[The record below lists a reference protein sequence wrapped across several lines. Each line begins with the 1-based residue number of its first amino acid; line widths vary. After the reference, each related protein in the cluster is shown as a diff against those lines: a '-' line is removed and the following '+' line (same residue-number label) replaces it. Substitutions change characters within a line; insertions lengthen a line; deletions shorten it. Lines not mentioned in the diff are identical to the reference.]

1 MKKIIAA
8 LLIAGAPGA
17 AIASGSYP
25 TTLSPEERE
34 RHEFFDAQRG
44 IRSGPDLVRH
54 HEFIQPTLRPGHAP
68 AAVAQPDHAQRSGVA
83 IFNSSF

>member
-1 MKKIIAA
+1 MKTIIAA
-8 LLIAGAPGA
+8 LLIAGAPGI

-44 IRSGPDLVRH
+44 IRSGPDLVRQR
-54 HEFIQPTLRPGHAP
+54 EFIQPTNGPDRSP
-68 AAVAQPDHAQRSGVA
+68 AAVAQPDHAGGSGPA
-83 IFNSSF
+83 MFSNF